1 MNTEVTTAEVNEELS
16 CNNNDDDDDNYT
28 HCPLFMQ
35 SLPADFAA
43 HPALA
48 ALASLIPTEDDE
60 TEAPPVP
67 YVVIQPEAPDE
78 EGVTIPQGGGKVRV
92 PKRRTRRRSE
102 PYPKPPKK
110 PTTTTVGEAQ
120 LFLRL
125 WKL

>member
-1 MNTEVTTAEVNEELS
+1 MNTEVTTTAEVNEELS
-16 CNNNDDDDDNYT
+16 CNNDDDDYT
-28 HCPLFMQ
+28 QCPLFMQ

-48 ALASLIPTEDDE
+48 ALASLIPTEDDM
-60 TEAPPVP
+60 EAPPVP
-67 YVVIQPEAPDE
+67 YVVIQREASE
-78 EGVTIPQGGGKVRV
+78 EEEEEVTIPRGGGKVRA
-92 PKRRTRRRSE
+92 PKRRTHRRSA
-102 PYPKPPKK
+102 PYPKPKK

>member
-1 MNTEVTTAEVNEELS
+1 MNTEVTTTAEVNEELS
-16 CNNNDDDDDNYT
+16 CNNDDDDYT
-28 HCPLFMQ
+28 QCPLFMQ

-48 ALASLIPTEDDE
+48 ALASLIPTEDDM
-60 TEAPPVP
+60 EAPPVP
-67 YVVIQPEAPDE
+67 YVVIQREASE
-78 EGVTIPQGGGKVRV
+78 EEEEVTIPRGGGKVRA
-92 PKRRTRRRSE
+92 PKRRTHRRSA
-102 PYPKPPKK
+102 PYPKPKK

>member
-1 MNTEVTTAEVNEELS
+1 MNTETTTTEVNEELS
-16 CNNNDDDDDNYT
+16 CNNDDYT

-35 SLPADFAA
+35 SLPADFAS

-48 ALASLIPTEDDE
+48 ALASLIPTDDANE
-60 TEAPPVP
+60 NEAPPVP
-67 YVVIQPEAPDE
+67 YVVIQREGEEE
-78 EGVTIPQGGGKVRV
+78 EGVTIPQGGGKVRA

-110 PTTTTVGEAQ
+110 PTTTIGEAQ